1 MAVGARRPRAPC
13 AARPGLPSAAGLL
26 RSRLRSLSSALRQ
39 SHKNTAGTGRWP
51 GAPSQDILSVVLD
64 EAAGPTRGAEGAVV
78 HREHPSA
85 SA

>member
-26 RSRLRSLSSALRQ
+26 RSLASALRQ

-85 SA
+85 SV